1 MNLLEITKQLIVE
14 NPNTLDSIYIF
25 IGIGIVSIIA
35 IIIIINKMN
44 KDKNAK

>member
-25 IGIGIVSIIA
+25 IGIGI
-35 IIIIINKMN
+35 NKMN